1 MRLYA
6 VAMFVHILGVIA
18 LFGSFVI
25 VHRVPPRLRGA
36 TRYDAARPLAEL
48 LFTMRLA
55 MPSGAIMLLASGGY
69 LAYRLG
75 GQPPAWVLVAAA
87 AVLLIGLAGF
97 AVVVPYARDVQRA
110 LAQGDGALGADAART
125 LGRTGLATAA
135 GAANGAALGVLWLMT
150 ARPGVVE
157 SVSVVTVATVVGALV
172 GRRAAR
178 RLTPGPPDGR
188 AA

>member
-36 TRYDAARPLAEL
+36 TRYN
-48 LFTMRLA
+48 
-55 MPSGAIMLLASGGY
+55 
-69 LAYRLG
+69 
-75 GQPPAWVLVAAA
+75 
-87 AVLLIGLAGF
+87 
-97 AVVVPYARDVQRA
+97 
-110 LAQGDGALGADAART
+110 AART

-178 RLTPGPPDGR
+178 
-188 AA
+188 A